1 MVYFRPLHQK
11 PFLTEEDVSER
22 LAFAKKFET
31 TPVAWWS
38 APIHMVIDV
47 KHSSHGTCRKKG
59 RGLHVG
65 HATSVVKTKF
75 NPGGAALVR
84 GLATDSCL
92 RGPANATKCK
102 KTRRY
107 ASFCACEC
115 HAPRS

>member
-47 KHSSHGTCRKKG
+47 KHSSHGT
-59 RGLHVG
+59 
-65 HATSVVKTKF
+65 
-75 NPGGAALVR
+75 
-84 GLATDSCL
+84 
-92 RGPANATKCK
+92 
-102 KTRRY
+102 
-107 ASFCACEC
+107 
-115 HAPRS
+115 